1 MNGLVPAEQADRWPV
16 VDIIRERQAQRDEF
30 PDLADDDLT
39 PSEWIARVTK
49 HLGRAV
55 SLDPQAFRREMVVV
69 GALAL
74 AAIEAFDRKYGS
86 A

>member
-1 MNGLVPAEQADRWPV
+1 MVFDERTDSWPV
-16 VDIIRERQAQRDEF
+16 IDLIRERLDQRDEF
-30 PDLADDDLT
+30 PDLADDELT
-39 PSEWIARVTK
+39 PAEWIARLSK

-55 SLDPQAFRREMVVV
+55 SQDPQMFRREMVVV

-74 AAIEAFDRKYGS
+74 AALEAFDRRY